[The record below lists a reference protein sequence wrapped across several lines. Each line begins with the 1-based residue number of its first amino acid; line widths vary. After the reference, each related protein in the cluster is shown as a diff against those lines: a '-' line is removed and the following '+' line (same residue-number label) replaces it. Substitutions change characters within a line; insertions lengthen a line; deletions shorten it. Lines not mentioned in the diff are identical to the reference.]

1 MRFKAA
7 SPAPAVGREGDGSGA
22 VGGAAS
28 CLGGTGA
35 ATAAAAATATATATT
50 LRLKLAAGGGAAVV
64 RAARDALESDASAAA
79 ALNRPLRNA
88 SPVKA
93 QRAAL
98 TLAGGRID
106 APASAR
112 VAARGATVKTGFGKR
127 SAAPDRR
134 FITACV
140 SGW

>member
-7 SPAPAVGREGDGSGA
+7 SPSRAVGGEGDGSGA
-22 VGGAAS
+22 VAEAAS

-35 ATAAAAATATATATT
+35 ATAAAVAAATATT

-64 RAARDALESDASAAA
+64 RTVREKLHNDARAAA
-79 ALNRPLRNA
+79 ALNCPLRSA

>member
-22 VGGAAS
+22 VAGAES
-28 CLGGTGA
+28 CLGGSGA
-35 ATAAAAATATATATT
+35 ATAAVAATATETT
-50 LRLKLAAGGGAAVV
+50 LRLKLAAGGGVAVV
-64 RAARDALESDASAAA
+64 RTARDALENDASASA
-79 ALNRPLRNA
+79 ALNCPLRSA

-98 TLAGGRID
+98 TLAGGRIH

>member
-22 VGGAAS
+22 VGGAVS

-35 ATAAAAATATATATT
+35 ATAAAAATATATT

-64 RAARDALESDASAAA
+64 RAVREKLHNDVRAAA
-79 ALNRPLRNA
+79 ALNCPLRSA

-98 TLAGGRID
+98 TLAGGRMD

-112 VAARGATVKTGFGKR
+112 VAAWDATAKAGFGKR